1 MGLQGGAYTLPPLYR
16 TPLLHA
22 DDWWN
27 AAFWCLF
34 TNFDGLFMS
43 TMFLEDN
50 FSRAISI
57 FLTISGP
64 WNAMAT
70 GLQFPAP
77 EKDPAS
83 VLLHLQD
90 KNSKGPDK

>member
-1 MGLQGGAYTLPPLYR
+1 
-16 TPLLHA
+16 
-22 DDWWN
+22 
-27 AAFWCLF
+27 
-34 TNFDGLFMS
+34 MS